1 MVVVLPVVCSTLLRA
16 AVLAWF
22 LMLKSAVLS
31 LQRCSADVNWI
42 RVVQRHIQ
50 RWIAPG
56 TFLISSTHLKGVG
69 ATGQQPSQQITV
81 KRNLVDRM
89 TPNVLSS
96 IYPSATEIG

>member
-69 ATGQQPSQQITV
+69 GGLPDSSPPNKSQL
-81 KRNLVDRM
+81 K
-89 TPNVLSS
+89 
-96 IYPSATEIG
+96 EIL